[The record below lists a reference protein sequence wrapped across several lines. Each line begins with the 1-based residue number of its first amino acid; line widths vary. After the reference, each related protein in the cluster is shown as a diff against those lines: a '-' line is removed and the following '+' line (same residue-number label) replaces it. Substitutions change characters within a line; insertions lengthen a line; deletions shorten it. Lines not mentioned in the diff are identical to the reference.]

1 MWFIPSAPHAAKN
14 KCVMPNR
21 CTHLAVVTS
30 TCTVPEESFQKLLFR
45 LHPSLRFCWEKRVR
59 VKTQP
64 PQTVTAQYFLIRRI
78 RAAAAS
84 NSQLFLPECGK
95 PLALCMRC
103 RDSLGVSHSKQ
114 GFICSRTSGTYFSG
128 PSFNLLLN
136 KMHHVSWNV
145 ISWSQ

>member
-1 MWFIPSAPHAAKN
+1 MIYSFCVTVHAAKN

-30 TCTVPEESFQKLLFR
+30 TCTVPEESFQTLLFR
-45 LHPSLRFCWEKRVR
+45 LHPSLRFYKETCWETRVR

-64 PQTVTAQYFLIRRI
+64 PQKVTAQYFLIRRI

-84 NSQLFLPECGK
+84 NSRVWCAFLPGK
-95 PLALCMRC
+95 LLALCMRC

-114 GFICSRTSGTYFSG
+114 GFVCSRTSGTYFSG
-128 PSFNLLLN
+128 PSFNLLFK
-136 KMHHVSWNV
+136 KMHHEM
-145 ISWSQ
+145 